1 MVHHTNRT
9 IHLTDIVFPKNIN
22 HHETLFGGAALS
34 YMDKV
39 AFIAATRYGRCHF
52 VTASCENIDF
62 EKPAFKGNIVDF
74 AATIKHAGRR
84 SLKVEVVMMA
94 EDMVSGKQV
103 ICTRGI
109 FNMVAVA
116 KDGEEIAHLPL
127 SGLQMSTHSN
137 IDPDADERI
146 VELVFADDTNHH
158 GSLFGGHG
166 LSLMAKA
173 GFITATRKCREVMV
187 LASLDKTNFKAPI
200 QIGEIVD
207 LSAKVVRVG
216 TKSLTVNV
224 KMWGEELLTG
234 ERNFCADSDFIM
246 VAVDENGKSKAININ
261 N

>member
-1 MVHHTNRT
+1 MVHYTDRT

-39 AFIAATRYGRCHF
+39 AFIAATRFGRCHF
-52 VTASCENIDF
+52 VTASCDNIDF

-74 AATIKHAGRR
+74 AATVVNAGRR
-84 SLKVEVVMMA
+84 ALKVEVVMMA
-94 EDMVSGKQV
+94 EDMLTGEQV
-103 ICTRGI
+103 ICTRGT
-109 FNMVAVA
+109 FNMVAVPA
-116 KDGEEIAHLPL
+116 KGEKEIGNLPL
-127 SGLQMSTHSN
+127 SDLKMAEKSF
-137 IDPDADERI
+137 ADLNADQRL

-158 GSLFGGHG
+158 GTLFGGHG

-173 GFITATRKCREVMV
+173 GFITATRHCRSVMV

-207 LSAKVVRVG
+207 LSAKVIRVG
-216 TKSLTVNV
+216 NKSLTVNV
-224 KMWGEELLTG
+224 KMWGEGLLTG

-246 VAVDENGKSKAININ
+246 VAVDEYGNSKKLCQ
-261 N
+261 

>member
-1 MVHHTNRT
+1 MIHYTDST

-39 AFIAATRYGRCHF
+39 AFIAATRFGRRHF
-52 VTASCENIDF
+52 VTASCDNIDF

-74 AATIKHAGRR
+74 AATVIKAGRR
-84 SLKVEVVMMA
+84 SLKVEVVMSA
-94 EDMVSGKQV
+94 EDMLTGNRV
-103 ICTRGI
+103 ICTRGV
-109 FNMVAVA
+109 FNMVAVPG
-116 KDGEEIAHLPL
+116 KDEQDMEEVALSELPMAER
-127 SGLQMSTHSN
+127 GHAE
-137 IDPDADERI
+137 PDADLRI

-158 GSLFGGHG
+158 GTLFGGHG

-173 GFITATRKCREVMV
+173 GFIASTQKCREVMV
-187 LASLDKTNFKAPI
+187 LASLEKTNFIAPI
-200 QIGEIVD
+200 AIGGIVD

-234 ERNFCADSDFIM
+234 ARTFCADSDFIM
-246 VAVDENGKSKAININ
+246 VAVDENGRSKELQK
-261 N
+261 

>member
-1 MVHHTNRT
+1 MVHYTDRT

-39 AFIAATRYGRCHF
+39 AFIAATRFGRCHF
-52 VTASCENIDF
+52 VTASCDNIDF

-74 AATIKHAGRR
+74 AATVVNAGRR
-84 SLKVEVVMMA
+84 ALKVEVVMMA
-94 EDMVSGKQV
+94 EDMLTGEQV
-103 ICTRGI
+103 ICTRGT
-109 FNMVAVA
+109 FNMVAVPA
-116 KDGEEIAHLPL
+116 KGEKEIGILPL
-127 SGLQMSTHSN
+127 SGLKMAEKSF
-137 IDPDADERI
+137 ADLNADQRL

-158 GSLFGGHG
+158 GTLFGGHG

-173 GFITATRKCREVMV
+173 GFITATRHCRSVMV

-207 LSAKVVRVG
+207 LSAKVIRVG
-216 TKSLTVNV
+216 NKSLTVNV
-224 KMWGEELLTG
+224 KMWGEGLLTG

-246 VAVDENGKSKAININ
+246 VAVDEYGNSKKICQ
-261 N
+261 